1 MNYHT
6 RVTRLTISPPGEP
19 IFSDQTFHI
28 EIEDEAAR
36 LTISPPG
43 EPIFSDQTM
52 HIEIEDEGGGE
63 YVKISQQSE
72 YRPAASQEV
81 CINPDEW
88 PAVKDAVESLLMTIA
103 EWNATTKTK

>member
-6 RVTRLTISPPGEP
+6 RVTRLTISQPGEP
-19 IFSDQTFHI
+19 IFSDQTIHI
-28 EIEDEAAR
+28 EIEDEAA
-36 LTISPPG
+36 
-43 EPIFSDQTM
+43 
-52 HIEIEDEGGGE
+52 GE

-88 PAVKDAVESLLMTIA
+88 PAIKDAVESLLMKIA
-103 EWNATTKTK
+103 EWETPTTTTTT

>member
-28 EIEDEAAR
+28 EIEDEA
-36 LTISPPG
+36 S
-43 EPIFSDQTM
+43 
-52 HIEIEDEGGGE
+52 GE

-103 EWNATTKTK
+103 EWDATTKTK